1 MLASRSG
8 FAGGWLTCGKF
19 NIQQHSQEGIDV
31 RRGGGNWLK
40 ISISDVVLG
49 DMRLRRGYEVPG
61 DGKITFLPAQID
73 KLSNT
78 TQIIGLSISILFPV
92 VLFLRFKFGKEHDHH
107 DSGDPEIKGKSISI
121 QVFVD
126 FVNRIS
132 SKQSRCVNVLTTSL
146 TLLVVGFAEGVPFI
160 VTLTIIYWNKKALC
174 DKGYVKESL
183 ACVGMGSVTT
193 ICTGKTG
200 GLTLSSEAVEVLWI
214 DEQVISEETVIDTSV
229 VEALCNG
236 ISALGNSIEN
246 PFLPWATS
254 KFGLELE
261 ILKKSCN
268 IIDSKEIG
276 SWKEGSRLLIRRD
289 IDEESHMYC
298 LHLSGSAK
306 TILAMSSLYYDCK
319 RTVTILDENKRSAF
333 HQNIQHMQSKNLK
346 TVGFADKMVDN
357 YPNFEGDNN
366 LILIGLIVEV
376 LWIDEQVISEE
387 TVIDTSVVEA
397 LCNGISA
404 LGSSIGNPFLQWA
417 TSKLGLELEILKKS
431 CNIIDSKEIGSWKEG
446 SRVLMR
452 RNIDEESHMYCL
464 HWIGSAK
471 TILAMPSLYYDCKG
485 TVKILDENK
494 SPSAI
499 KTVRYRPERSARTP
513 TSPLAIKT
521 VEYHP
526 EQRAGT
532 LTNPSAK
539 SKKSNKLM
547 IYLEPTESTDH
558 SQVSI
563 DVSFDDDNGIPDDE
577 KHLCPRRIHKEEHA
591 PAQGFL
597 EKIKGLPKVT
607 SKSSSSSLDHGD
619 FCNKSSSTSHR
630 KKWRKF
636 LVIHRASQFIVSS
649 SKDQKASHENV
660 GCAEDI
666 TGEPTEIVQVL
677 PTSTDHSQV
686 SIDISS
692 DASND
697 DVNENLKLQHEGV
710 AKIVKSGDLDSLQRF
725 GGVNGISQALRTDLH
740 KGIPGDEKDLCSRR
754 HIDNNIKHPPAAQ
767 CLLKVTNEP
776 AGKITFLPAQIDKLS
791 NTTQIIGL
799 SISILMLVVVFLRF
813 KFGKE
818 HDHHDSGAPEI
829 KGKSISIH
837 VFADFINRI
846 SSKQSGC
853 VNVLTT
859 SLTLL
864 VVGFAEGV
872 PFIVTLAIIYWNKKA
887 LCDKGYVIESLACV
901 GMGSVTTICTG
912 KTGGLTLS
920 SEVVEE
926 LWIDEQVISE
936 GTVIDKIVV
945 EALCNG
951 ISALVLMLQSPGS
964 SIGNPFLPW
973 ATSKLGLE
981 PEILKQSCT
990 IVDSKEISS
999 WKQGSQV
1006 LMRRNGDEESH
1017 VCLHRSGSA
1026 KTILAMSSLYYDSK
1040 GTVNMLDEHKRS
1052 AFHQNIQHMQ
1062 SKDLKTVAFAH
1073 KMVDNYP
1080 NFEGDNSLILIGL
1093 IEIAHKLVGN
1103 ANLNGEQWG
1112 ICVLIG
1118 MLSLLSDFAAKSIS
1132 TLFKYWCL
1140 TVRRSHT
1147 DSAGMTNSSEYTSN
1161 LELPLINSESQIP

>member
-1 MLASRSG
+1 M
-8 FAGGWLTCGKF
+8 
-19 NIQQHSQEGIDV
+19 
-31 RRGGGNWLK
+31 
-40 ISISDVVLG
+40 
-49 DMRLRRGYEVPG
+49 
-61 DGKITFLPAQID
+61 
-73 KLSNT
+73 
-78 TQIIGLSISILFPV
+78 
-92 VLFLRFKFGKEHDHH
+92 
-107 DSGDPEIKGKSISI
+107 
-121 QVFVD
+121 
-126 FVNRIS
+126 
-132 SKQSRCVNVLTTSL
+132 
-146 TLLVVGFAEGVPFI
+146 
-160 VTLTIIYWNKKALC
+160 
-174 DKGYVKESL
+174 
-183 ACVGMGSVTT
+183 
-193 ICTGKTG
+193 
-200 GLTLSSEAVEVLWI
+200 
-214 DEQVISEETVIDTSV
+214 
-229 VEALCNG
+229 
-236 ISALGNSIEN
+236 
-246 PFLPWATS
+246 
-254 KFGLELE
+254 
-261 ILKKSCN
+261 
-268 IIDSKEIG
+268 
-276 SWKEGSRLLIRRD
+276 EGSNKSSSTQKKWRLL
-289 IDEESHMYC
+289 
-298 LHLSGSAK
+298 
-306 TILAMSSLYYDCK
+306 
-319 RTVTILDENKRSAF
+319 
-333 HQNIQHMQSKNLK
+333 
-346 TVGFADKMVDN
+346 
-357 YPNFEGDNN
+357 
-366 LILIGLIVEV
+366 
-376 LWIDEQVISEE
+376 
-387 TVIDTSVVEA
+387 
-397 LCNGISA
+397 
-404 LGSSIGNPFLQWA
+404 
-417 TSKLGLELEILKKS
+417 
-431 CNIIDSKEIGSWKEG
+431 
-446 SRVLMR
+446 
-452 RNIDEESHMYCL
+452 
-464 HWIGSAK
+464 
-471 TILAMPSLYYDCKG
+471 
-485 TVKILDENK
+485 
-494 SPSAI
+494 
-499 KTVRYRPERSARTP
+499 
-513 TSPLAIKT
+513 
-521 VEYHP
+521 
-526 EQRAGT
+526 
-532 LTNPSAK
+532 
-539 SKKSNKLM
+539 
-547 IYLEPTESTDH
+547 LEPTESTDH

-767 CLLKVTNEP
+767 CLLKVLLRCCNSSVIFFLSVSAVLSIGFGIDEKGLRTGWYEGCIIALGIIVLLVLSWLREFLNEKQNKKQKRSHSQVGIDVLRGGNWQKISISDVVLGDIVGLRRGYEVPGDGLFTSGGNLKLDDGSKTTTIDERNPFIYYGSKVINGEGRMVVTSVGMNTALGEMMSQVTNEP

-887 LCDKGYVIESLACV
+887 LCDKGYVKESLACV

-1080 NFEGDNSLILIGL
+1080 NFE
-1093 IEIAHKLVGN
+1093 EIAHKLVGN